1 MHVAV
6 KTVFDDLGVGIMIH
20 DPEMGDIV
28 GVNDRLTELM
38 GYSETRLC
46 TFMYN
51 PQRKARD
58 RQH

>member
-1 MHVAV
+1 
-6 KTVFDDLGVGIMIH
+6 
-20 DPEMGDIV
+20 
-28 GVNDRLTELM
+28 M